1 MRPLLLCDSCCAA
14 TSTAA
19 VSEGS
24 GGATAVRPLP
34 LCAGSCVAVS
44 ELLGSATSAGED
56 ERSERKW
63 LFST

>member
-1 MRPLLLCDSCCAA
+1 MRPLLLYDSCYVA

-44 ELLGSATSAGED
+44 ELLGSAASAGED